1 MVMIAAKK
9 NLWNISIINGN
20 KCGREENN
28 NNEIMYNLDST
39 QFKLVINVTLYLVI
53 VLILY
58 IE

>member
-9 NLWNISIINGN
+9 NLLNISIINGN
-20 KCGREENN
+20 KCGREENS